1 MASAAIYTPRVPRV
15 TLVVSDAHIGFGP
28 PEVERAFHRFLE
40 HVPDEADHLVI
51 NGDLFEFW
59 FEYRSVLPRSAFATL
74 GALLRVRQAGVRLTV
89 VGGNHDRWGGAFWK
103 QELGAEF
110 YRVAGELRLARFHA
124 LVCHGDGIGEV
135 GWSSRAFHAVVG
147 HPVTERAFRLLHPD
161 AGFAIVRR
169 MSPLLAG
176 KRRVGPE
183 RQRLA
188 EQQEGYARRVLEKRS
203 SIELV
208 VLGHT
213 HVPRLIAMAPGRWL
227 LNPGAWNEGYRYAR
241 IDADG
246 PSLRTF
252 SLDGEPHQ

>member
-1 MASAAIYTPRVPRV
+1 MASAVAYTPRVPRV

-59 FEYRSVLPRSAFATL
+59 FEYRSVVPRAVFPTL
-74 GALLRVRQAGVRLTV
+74 GALLRVRHAGVRLTV
-89 VGGNHDRWGGAFWK
+89 VGGNHDRWGGAFWE

-110 YRVAGELRLARFHA
+110 HRVEVELRLARFRA
-124 LVCHGDGIGEV
+124 LVRHGDGIGGV
-135 GWSSRAFHAVVG
+135 GWSSRAFHTAIG
-147 HPVTERAFRLLHPD
+147 HPVTERIFRLLHPD
-161 AGFAIVRR
+161 IGFAVVRR
-169 MSPLLAG
+169 MSPHLAG
-176 KRRVGPE
+176 KRPAAAD

-188 EQQEGYARRVLEKRS
+188 EQQEGYARQVLERQPG
-203 SIELV
+203 IELV

-213 HVPRLIAMAPGRWL
+213 HVPRLTAIAPRRWL

-241 IDADG
+241 IDAEG
-246 PSLRTF
+246 PALLTF
-252 SLDGEPHQ
+252 SPEREPHQ